1 MKQLNSLGVSVFCEN
16 LAMMLSAGITADGAM
31 ELLAQD
37 AQKGVFCDATN
48 AVEREMLEGAT
59 LGQALKK
66 SQYFPDYAVNMVQAG
81 ELAGRTEDVLK
92 NLAVYYDQQSRLE
105 SKLKSAVVYP
115 AVFLL
120 VMAGILLLLVTTV
133 LPIFTGVYTS
143 LVGDLT
149 ASSYSYVS
157 IAYIVGY
164 GALAVIIVLI
174 TMLLAVYICSK
185 SLKGKAFLS
194 RLFQRM
200 PFTKSTSYA
209 VALSQFMTALSTFVS
224 SGVDSDMSLSE
235 AMAMVEHKQMLQKL
249 KSCCTEM
256 EAGQS
261 LAQVFQKEKLFDS
274 LYTRMLVSG
283 ARSGQT
289 ENVLVQLAK
298 LFSEDTDRRIN
309 RLIDIIEPALAI
321 FLTVSVGLTLISV
334 MLPLIGILGA
344 LG

>member
-1 MKQLNSLGVSVFCEN
+1 MKRLNSLGVSVFCEN
-16 LAMMLSAGITADGAM
+16 LAMMLSAGIPADGAM

-37 AQKGVFCDATN
+37 AQKGVFCDATK

-59 LGQALKK
+59 LGEALQK
-66 SQYFPDYAVNMVQAG
+66 SQCFPDYAVNMVQAG
-81 ELAGRTEDVLK
+81 ELAGRTEDVLR
-92 NLAVYYDQQSRLE
+92 NLSVYYDAQSRLE

-143 LVGDLT
+143 LVGDLA

-157 IAYIVGY
+157 IAYVVGY
-164 GALAVIIVLI
+164 CALAVTITLVLL
-174 TMLLAVYICSK
+174 LLAVDICSK
-185 SLKGKAFLS
+185 SLGGRAFLS
-194 RLFQRM
+194 RVFQKL
-200 PFTKSTSYA
+200 PFTSGTSYA
-209 VALSQFMTALSTFVS
+209 VALSQFMTALATFVA
-224 SGVDSDMSLSE
+224 SGVDSDTALRE
-235 AMAMVEHKQMLQKL
+235 AMAMVEHRQMQQKL
-249 KSCCTEM
+249 NSCRTQM
-256 EAGQS
+256 EDGQS
-261 LAQVFQKEKLFDS
+261 LAQAFQKEKLFDS

-283 ARSGQT
+283 AHSGQT
-289 ENVLVQLAK
+289 ENVLAQLAR

-309 RLIDIIEPALAI
+309 RLIDFIEPALAI

-344 LG
+344 IG